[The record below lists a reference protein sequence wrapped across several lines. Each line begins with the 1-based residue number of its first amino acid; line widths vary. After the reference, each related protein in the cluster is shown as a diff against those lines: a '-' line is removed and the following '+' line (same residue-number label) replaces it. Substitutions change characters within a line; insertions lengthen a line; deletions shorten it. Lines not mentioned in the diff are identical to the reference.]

1 MGGVAL
7 KFCLRLPIPRFVHSR
22 YGVGLPSFAGIRSVL
37 YSDTPRQW
45 DSIGNNFELE
55 FDRELYEDERVS
67 QLAFNQLAY
76 PRSFRPM
83 NLNRRIID
91 FNIVRH
97 SANKNSTSLKFYLHS
112 LFIELNPLLVQK
124 KYKH

>member
-1 MGGVAL
+1 MEKINWHAARLTSSHSPQVNLKPLWGGVAL

-76 PRSFRPM
+76 PFA
-83 NLNRRIID
+83 
-91 FNIVRH
+91 FF
-97 SANKNSTSLKFYLHS
+97 STDES
-112 LFIELNPLLVQK
+112 
-124 KYKH
+124 